1 MANAKANNPHTP
13 TKAGRFFKRLGVILG
28 SLLLVFV
35 TTCAIVACYAAVYVK
50 NVIMPEVEQSSAT
63 LITSNTDLT
72 SNIYYYDAEQDAYV
86 ISQPLYASENRVWAE
101 LEDMPK
107 DLLNATIAI
116 EDKRF
121 LDHHGVDWLRTAAAV
136 KYMFTGQQIQGG
148 STITQQLIKN
158 LTGNDETT
166 VRRKV
171 LEIFEALEFNKT
183 HTKEETIEWYLNVI
197 YLGHGCYGVST
208 AAQKYFGKSVND
220 LSLAECASLISIT
233 NNPALYDPYTQPEN
247 NKERRDLTL
256 DLMCEQGYISA
267 EKRDEAKNEEVK
279 CVFGSEDSET
289 KTVGSDNG
297 YYSWYTDAVIES
309 VIDDLAKEHGYD
321 ETTATNLIYSGGLQI
336 YSCLDPEVQEKVD
349 AIYGDASNTAQYK
362 SLGGQALRS
371 GITVVDNN
379 TGAVVALAGGVGEK
393 KGNRI
398 WNCATDTL
406 RPPGSSIKPLG
417 VYAPALESGLIL
429 PSSGRDDTPFQEN
442 SDGTLWPVNDE
453 GYYSGLTDIDTAMTH
468 SLNTVAVKVLDEVGL
483 ESSYNFLT
491 NEFGITTLVQ
501 DYETST
507 GVVRSDLNYAPLALG
522 GLTKGVSTLEMA
534 AAYATFPRDGLYSSP
549 YLYKVVTDS
558 NGKILLSNGDYRV
571 KLDDN
576 GNVSAITGSATSKS
590 ILKQTTTFYMN
601 LMLQHVVTDGTGK
614 LAKLNNMTAAGK
626 TGTTTN
632 DYDRWFV
639 GYTPYY
645 TAAVWT
651 GYDRQERIN
660 SVGNPSCVLWQKVM
674 NAVSEGDADIGF
686 NGDLETTTAYCCTSS
701 GLLATNACSAA
712 GCGKTQT
719 FLPSDVP
726 TEYCN
731 LHYYSNG
738 NMILNYQRE
747 GVAAKASIRG
757 EVSYIPKKVPKPKV
771 EETPEETPDEEEADA
786 DTPADQEEDQDQDEA
801 EHTDHNDHNEHHEED
816 ED

>member
-1 MANAKANNPHTP
+1 MANVKANKPHTP
-13 TKAGRFFKRLGVILG
+13 TKAGRFLKRFGIVLG

-63 LITSNTDLT
+63 LVTSNTDLT
-72 SNIYYYDAEQDAYV
+72 SNIYYYDTEQDTYV
-86 ISQPLYASENRVWAE
+86 ISQPLYASENRVWAD
-101 LEDMPK
+101 LKDMPD
-107 DLLNATIAI
+107 DLINATIAI

-121 LDHHGVDWLRTAAAV
+121 LEHHGVDWLRTAAAV

-183 HTKEETIEWYLNVI
+183 HSKEETIEWYLNVI

-208 AAQKYFGKSVND
+208 AAQKYFGKSVSE

-247 NKERRDLTL
+247 NKERRDLAL
-256 DLMCEQGYISA
+256 DLMCQQGYIS
-267 EKRDEAKNEEVK
+267 EETRDSAQAEEVK
-279 CVFGSEDSET
+279 CVFGSEDN
-289 KTVGSDNG
+289 KTASAGSDSE

-309 VIDDLAKEHGYD
+309 VIDDLAETYGYD

-349 AIYGDASNTAQYK
+349 AIYGDASSTAQYQ
-362 SLGGQALRS
+362 SAGGQTLRS

-406 RPPGSSIKPLG
+406 RPPGSSIKPLA

-468 SLNTVAVKVLDEVGL
+468 SLNTIAVKVLSEVGL
-483 ESSYNFLT
+483 ENSYNFLT

-534 AAYATFPRDGLYSSP
+534 AAYATFPRDGSYSSP
-549 YLYKVVTDS
+549 YLYTVVTDS
-558 NGKILLSNGDYRV
+558 NGKILLSNGDYSV

-576 GNVSAITGSATSKS
+576 GNVYAITGNADSKT
-590 ILKQTTTFYMN
+590 ILRQDTAYYMN

-614 LAKLNNMTAAGK
+614 LAKLSNMTAAGK

-674 NAVSEGDADIGF
+674 SAVSEGDEDIGF
-686 NGDLETTTAYCCTSS
+686 NDALETTQAYCCTSS
-701 GLLATNACSAA
+701 GLLATSACSAA

-738 NMILNYQRE
+738 NMILNYQRS
-747 GVAAKASIRG
+747 GAAAKASIRG
-757 EVSYIPKKVPKPKV
+757 EVSYIPKKVTKPKV
-771 EETPEETPDEEEADA
+771 EETPEETPVK
-786 DTPADQEEDQDQDEA
+786 EEDDAEDDQKDEDQKESE
-801 EHTDHNDHNEHHEED
+801 EHEEHHEE
-816 ED
+816 EDDDD